1 MTMDLQNL
9 DAGSIAIVGLAGRF
23 PAASSTSELWK
34 MLREG
39 REATKWMTA
48 DELREA
54 GVSDTDI
61 EDPDYVRASMVL
73 PDMEMFDAEFFGFSK
88 RDAAILD
95 PQHRHFLECAWEALE
110 DAGHMPDDFAGSIGV
125 FGGCGMQAYLAYNL
139 LTNPKLVKS
148 VGMFLLRHTGND
160 KDFLTTRLSYLLNL
174 KGPSIGIQTACSTSL
189 VAVHVASQSLLS
201 GECDMAIAGGVSI
214 EVPHRRGYHYAEG
227 EILSPDGH
235 CRAFDENANGTVFG
249 SGAGIV
255 ILRRLS
261 DAIRD
266 QDNIYAVIRGS
277 AVNNDGSQKA
287 GYLAPSVDGQASA
300 AVEALSVAGVEPG
313 SVSYIEA
320 HGTGTPVGDP
330 IEVAA
335 LAQAYG
341 DGGRNFCGIGSL
353 KTNIGHLDTAAGVAS
368 LIKVSL
374 ALRNELIPASLNFSE
389 PNTRFDIAK
398 TPFFVMDHS
407 QPWARGTQ
415 PRRAAVNSLGV
426 GGTNAHAIVEE
437 APLVPK
443 RSADTGWQLLNFSAR
458 TPESLAAI
466 KEKWR
471 EFLVTRP
478 PEFRLDDAAF
488 TLQTG
493 RKSFEHRFAAVAR
506 DAAGL
511 QEALQAK
518 NSPRLVSGRSAASS
532 PGVVMMFPGGGAH
545 YPGAGR
551 ELLGQPGFRAIVDEC
566 FNLIPPDAPDD
577 LRKVMF
583 ESEATDTVAAGKLE
597 KPRYAIPALFILEYA
612 LAKMWESWGIK
623 PVAVIGHS
631 AGEYAA
637 ACLAGVMSVTDAL
650 SIVVLRGQL
659 FELAPPGGMLSID
672 LPEAG
677 LRTMMDGLAVD
688 MAAVNAP
695 DLCMASGSLEALDQL
710 ESRLKERGV
719 ESRRLRINVAAHSRL
734 LDGVLQTFRER
745 MSRVRLSAPRI
756 AFISNLTGSW
766 ADAQTLTDPEYWTR
780 HLRNPVRF
788 AEGIQQ
794 LADLPEAVLL
804 EAGPGQGLC
813 ALARQNSPGTSRL
826 ALPSTCKAQDPS
838 GDLALMLTSAGALW
852 AHGVFLSWDTVRGN
866 ASARRTSLPT
876 YAFDH
881 KRHWIDPGV
890 VSHEPGDAR
899 PQLLTLDA
907 PAIIRQP
914 SYDDWFL
921 TPTWKRAPLAR
932 KSVDPEGKWLVFGN
946 SASLTADVIA
956 LAALS
961 GSCITLVRS
970 GEDFAKLGDGSF
982 TISPSVAEHF
992 GRLIGSLE
1000 QSDCLPDQI
1009 VYLWAL
1015 DTLQSAGNSA
1025 LAGIAGQTLAFDSLV
1040 HTARA
1045 LQELDVT
1052 KAIQLTVV
1060 TGGSQAVSGEA
1071 VPHPERALTIG
1082 PCRVIPHEMPN
1093 VTARVV
1099 DFPAM
1104 NVSADFLSRSII
1116 SECLAVHDHD
1126 LVAYRGGERWAVS
1139 LMKAAASHDSGA
1151 NKHLRP
1157 HGVYLISGGL
1167 GDIALDLASFL
1178 AVTVKARLALV
1189 SRRNL
1194 PPKSSWR
1201 TIAAGTDHSEETRV
1215 VRQLVACEDQGAQI
1229 LVLSADVSD
1238 RQAMAG
1244 VVSDCRDCF
1253 GTINGVF
1260 HTAGT
1265 LEDGPIATKSAESIQ
1280 RVLNPKALGAQV
1292 LHELLPPGDLDF
1304 FALFSSTSVYLGAP
1318 GQVDYVAANAFL
1330 DSLAASRP
1338 DGLNIHWGVWGD
1350 RGMAVRAYGQPRI
1363 GSSVQKRLHPLLGVQ
1378 VDAENGAAFE
1388 ASYSPAD
1395 LWVLAEHCVAGRPIL
1410 PGTAYIEIARAAM
1423 AVLHPVHPIE
1433 ICALSFG
1440 EAMVFDGTS
1449 TRLVRVELR
1458 QTPSGYDFAVR
1469 SREGTA
1475 DDWQEHARANVGL
1488 FKGTLP
1494 AKSQIDDM
1502 AAASWLKGEIPQEKA
1517 VSFGPRW
1524 SNISRMQLGQ
1534 QSAVAEMQL
1543 SNRFAGDLE
1552 DYAIHPAVTDMAA
1565 TFGIHLIDETE
1576 RRENLFVP
1584 LSIDRIRIVAP
1595 LGSHSISHVELK
1607 DRTVDRLI
1615 TFDMSLNAA
1624 DGSPIATFEG
1634 FAMRGV
1640 KPQIV
1645 ARAVRVQPKR
1655 ELSLTEAML
1664 SCGITGNDS
1673 HELFGRVLSGDHRDV
1688 VISSIAFDIV
1698 KRAFEQNLA
1707 SRAPKAVVGSN
1718 DAKPEAY
1725 ESDGLLNPVE
1735 RVIADAWRELLGV
1748 DQIAR
1753 DDDFFALGGHSLA
1766 AVRLFARIRKQFA
1779 VDLPLATL
1787 FQASTLQGLANVVSE
1802 SGGLDTSQAVAV
1814 IRKISSTP
1822 VPMTRPAWS
1831 PLVAICRGSAGKR
1844 PVFCVHGAGGNVLNF
1859 KVISDRLGTDQP
1871 FYGLQAQGV
1880 DGRLPPL
1887 ASVEAMAAQYVEA
1900 IRTVEPLGPYRLAG
1914 YSAGGV
1920 IAYEMAQ
1927 QLKRDGATVEWLAMI
1942 DTLSPTSAGR
1952 KISYFRKLWLMR
1964 HWSLKFA
1971 MEWPARRH
1979 RGKTDEI
1986 SYQMALD
1993 QLSRGE
1999 PLPPEL
2005 VDFHLY
2011 RNFIAAQG
2019 LYRPE
2024 PYQGSLVLFRATEG
2038 DLDYLDAGDTL
2049 GWDAN
2054 VQGEIYVTSIAGSH
2068 FSMMSEPG
2076 VSELVDGFRR
2086 SLAAIKSSSGVVAPA
2101 VDLTRQNS

>member
-1 MTMDLQNL
+1 MSTDLQNL
-9 DAGSIAIVGLAGRF
+9 DAGSIAIVGMAGRF
-23 PAASSTSELWK
+23 PAASSTAEFWK
-34 MLREG
+34 MLQEG
-39 REATKWMTA
+39 REATQWMTPG
-48 DELREA
+48 ELREA
-54 GVSDTDI
+54 GVSEADI
-61 EDPDYVRASMVL
+61 ADPDYVRASMVL
-73 PDMEMFDAEFFGFSK
+73 PKMEMFDAEFFGFSK

-95 PQHRHFLECAWEALE
+95 PQHRHFLECAWEAFE
-110 DAGHMPDDFAGSIGV
+110 DAGHMPDQFPGAIGV
-125 FGGCGMQAYLAYNL
+125 FGGCGMQAYLPYNL

-160 KDFLTTRLSYLLNL
+160 KDFLTTRLSYLLDL
-174 KGPSIGIQTACSTSL
+174 KGPSMSIQTACSTSL

-214 EVPHRRGYHYAEG
+214 DVPHRRGYHYAEG

-255 ILRRLS
+255 VLRRLS

-266 QDNIYAVIRGS
+266 RDNIYAVIRGS

-300 AVEALSVAGVEPG
+300 AVEALAVSGVEPS

-341 DGGRNFCGIGSL
+341 EGGQSFCGIGSL

-374 ALRNELIPASLNFSE
+374 ALRHEFIPASLNFSQ
-389 PNTRFDIAK
+389 PNSRFDIAK
-398 TPFFVMDHS
+398 TPFFVMNRS
-407 QPWARGTQ
+407 RSWARGSE

-426 GGTNAHAIVEE
+426 GGTNAHAIIEE
-437 APLVPK
+437 APAVEA
-443 RSADTGWQLLNFSAR
+443 SATQPGWQLLTFSAR
-458 TPESLAAI
+458 SLESLAAT
-466 KEKWR
+466 KDKWKM
-471 EFLVTRP
+471 FLGTVP
-478 PEFRLDDAAF
+478 AGFRLDDAAY

-493 RKSFEHRFAAVAR
+493 RKLFEHRFAAVAR

-511 QEALQAK
+511 REALQVK
-518 NSPRLVSGRSAASS
+518 NSPRFFAGKSS
-532 PGVVMMFPGGGAH
+532 TPTPGVVMMFPGGGAH

-551 ELLGQPGFRAIVDEC
+551 ELLSQPGFRTTVDEC
-566 FNLIPPDAPDD
+566 FRLISPEAPPDLYA
-577 LRKVMF
+577 VMF
-583 ESEATDTVAAGKLE
+583 ESEATDAVAAGKLE
-597 KPRYAIPALFILEYA
+597 RPSYAIPALFILEYS
-612 LAKMWESWGIK
+612 LAKLWDSWGIK

-637 ACLAGVMSVTDAL
+637 ACVAGVMSVADAL

-659 FELAPPGGMLSID
+659 FELAPSGGMLSID
-672 LPEAG
+672 LPEAE
-677 LRTMMDGLAVD
+677 LRAMMDGLAVD

-695 DLCMASGSLEALDQL
+695 DLCIASGSLQALGQL
-710 ESRLKERGV
+710 EQRLKERGL

-734 LDGVLQTFRER
+734 LDGVLGAFRER
-745 MSRVRLSAPRI
+745 MSRVRLSAPKI
-756 AFISNLTGSW
+756 PFISNLTGTW
-766 ADAQTLTDPEYWTR
+766 AEAQTLTDPEYWTR

-788 AEGIQQ
+788 ADGLQQ
-794 LADLPEAVLL
+794 LGDLPDAVLL
-804 EAGPGQGLC
+804 EVGPGQGLC
-813 ALARQNSPGTSRL
+813 ALAKQNSLGSQRI
-826 ALPSTCKAQDPS
+826 ALPSTCKAQDPA
-838 GDLALMLTSAGALW
+838 GDLALILTSAGALW
-852 AHGVFLSWDTVRGN
+852 TQGLSLSWEAIRG
-866 ASARRTSLPT
+866 AGSARRISLPT

-881 KRHWIDPGV
+881 KRHWIEPGIL
-890 VSHEPGDAR
+890 SHEPDDMR
-899 PQLLTLDA
+899 VLPLTLDA
-907 PAIIRQP
+907 PSIARLP

-921 TPTWKRAPLAR
+921 TPTWKRAPLSR
-932 KSVDPEGKWLVFGN
+932 KRSEPELKWLVFGN
-946 SASLTADVIA
+946 SAGLTADVMA
-956 LAALS
+956 QAVEA
-961 GSCITLVRS
+961 GSSITLVRS
-970 GEDFAKLGDGSF
+970 GDDFAKLGDGSF
-982 TISPSVAEHF
+982 TISPSESEHF
-992 GRLIGSLE
+992 GRLFASLD
-1000 QSDCLPDQI
+1000 QADSMPDQI

-1015 DTLQSAGNSA
+1015 DTLQSAGNGA
-1025 LAGIAGQTLAFDSLV
+1025 LAGIAGQTLAFDSLLY
-1040 HTARA
+1040 TAKA

-1052 KAIQLTVV
+1052 KSMQLTVV

-1071 VPHPERALTIG
+1071 VPHPERALAIG

-1099 DFPAM
+1099 DFPAV
-1104 NVSADFLSRSII
+1104 NVSAEFLARSIV
-1116 SECLAVHDHD
+1116 SECLAANDHD
-1126 LVAYRGGERWAVS
+1126 LVAYRGGERWAVQ
-1139 LMKAAASHDSGA
+1139 LVKAAASHDSGS
-1151 NKHLRP
+1151 NKYLRS
-1157 HGVYLISGGL
+1157 GGAYLISGGL
-1167 GDIALDLASFL
+1167 GDIALDLAVFL
-1178 AVTVKARLALV
+1178 ASTVQARLALV
-1189 SRRNL
+1189 SRRTL
-1194 PPKSSWR
+1194 PAKTSWR
-1201 TIAAGTDHSEETRV
+1201 AVAAGSDRSDEARV
-1215 VRQLVACEDQGAQI
+1215 IRQLVACEEAGAQI

-1238 RQAMAG
+1238 RQAMAS
-1244 VVSDCRDCF
+1244 VVSECRDYF

-1260 HTAGT
+1260 HAAGT
-1265 LEDGPIATKSAESIQ
+1265 LDDGPIATKTSESIQ

-1350 RGMAVRAYGQPRI
+1350 RGMAVRAYGLHKTGPSQHP
-1363 GSSVQKRLHPLLGVQ
+1363 VHPLLGLQ
-1378 VDAENGAAFE
+1378 VENENGAAFE
-1388 ASYSPAD
+1388 ATYSPSD
-1395 LWVLAEHCVAGRPIL
+1395 LWVLTEHSVAGRPIL

-1423 AVLHPVHPIE
+1423 AVLQPGQPIE

-1440 EAMVFDGTS
+1440 EAMVFDATS

-1458 QTPSGYDFAVR
+1458 QTAAGYDFVVR
-1469 SREGTA
+1469 SREAAA
-1475 DDWQEHARANVGL
+1475 DGWQEHARANVGL
-1488 FKGTLP
+1488 FYDALP
-1494 AKSQIDDM
+1494 DLTALDISDTP
-1502 AAASWLKGEIPQEKA
+1502 WLKGEIPQEKA
-1517 VSFGPRW
+1517 VSFGARW
-1524 SNISRMQLGQ
+1524 SNIERMQLGET
-1534 QSAVAEMQL
+1534 SATAEMRL
-1543 SNRFAGDLE
+1543 PERFSGDTAE
-1552 DYAIHPAVTDMAA
+1552 YALHPAVTDMAA
-1565 TFGIHLIDETE
+1565 TFGIHLISEAE

-1595 LGSHSISHVELK
+1595 LGSKSLSRVELK

-1615 TFDMSLNAA
+1615 AFDVGLFAA

-1634 FAMRGV
+1634 FSMRGV

-1645 ARAVRVQPKR
+1645 ARATRVQSKR
-1655 ELSLTEAML
+1655 ELSLTETML
-1664 SCGITGNDS
+1664 SCGITGADS
-1673 HELFGRVLSGDHRDV
+1673 HVLFARVLSGDHRDV
-1688 VISSIAFDIV
+1688 VISSIAFDDV
-1698 KRAFEQNLA
+1698 KRAFEQTLVNRSQKA
-1707 SRAPKAVVGSN
+1707 EARTGEGKIEAP
-1718 DAKPEAY
+1718 

-1735 RVIADAWRELLGV
+1735 RVIADVWRELLGV
-1748 DQIAR
+1748 EEIAR

-1787 FQASTLQGLANVVSE
+1787 FQASTLEGLANVVSE
-1802 SGGLDTSQAVAV
+1802 SGGLDTSQAAAV
-1814 IRKISSTP
+1814 IKKISATP
-1822 VPMTRPAWS
+1822 VPMARPPWS
-1831 PLVAICRGSAGKR
+1831 PLVAICRGSPSKR
-1844 PVFCVHGAGGNVLNF
+1844 PLFCVHGAGGNVLNF

-1887 ASVEAMAAQYVEA
+1887 GTVEAMAAQYVEA
-1900 IRTVEPLGPYRLAG
+1900 IRTIDPSGPYRLAG

-1920 IAYEMAQ
+1920 IAFEMAQ
-1927 QLKRDGATVEWLAMI
+1927 QLKKVGAKVELLAMI

-1952 KISYFRKLWLMR
+1952 KISYMRKLWLMR

-1971 MEWPARRH
+1971 MGWPARRH

-1986 SYQMALD
+1986 NYQLALE

-2005 VDFHLY
+2005 VDFHLF
-2011 RNFIAAQG
+2011 RNFINAQA
-2019 LYRPE
+2019 LYKPVQ
-2024 PYQGSLVLFRATEG
+2024 YQGSLVLFRATEG
-2038 DLDYLDAGDTL
+2038 DLDYLDAGNTL
-2049 GWDAN
+2049 GWEAN
-2054 VQGEIYVTSIAGSH
+2054 VQGDIRVTSIVGSH

-2076 VSELVDGFRR
+2076 VSELINGFRQ
-2086 SLAAIKSSSGVVAPA
+2086 SLA
-2101 VDLTRQNS
+2101 DLDVSPEASVRSVKLTSQRG